1 METEKE
7 TIIQTIDLTKIYGEG
22 DAEVIAL
29 HGVDITI
36 HEGEFVAIM
45 GPSGSG
51 KSTLMNI
58 LACLD
63 RPTGGQYILAGE
75 DVSEYSRAE
84 LAMIRSRELGFVFQ
98 SFNLLP
104 RATALD
110 NVMMPMIYRREN
122 RVSAGERQ
130 ALAMDALEMV
140 GLGDRM
146 DHLPSELSGGQ
157 QQRVAI
163 ARALINDPLLI
174 LADEPTG
181 NLDSHSSEEIL
192 DLLHSLHEQGK
203 TIVMVT
209 HDMNIA
215 RHTER
220 ILMIRDGQ
228 LYSDQKNDNPVTR
241 QSAINIV
248 KPEEVHPTPDGRADG
263 RTVPTPEKEG

>member
-7 TIIQTIDLTKIYGEG
+7 TIIQTIGLKKVYGEG

-36 HEGEFVAIM
+36 HSGEFVAIM

-63 RPTGGQYILAGE
+63 RPTEGQYILAGE

-84 LAMIRSRELGFVFQ
+84 LALIRSRELGFVFQ

-110 NVMMPMIYRREN
+110 NVIMPMIYRREN
-122 RVSAGERQ
+122 RVGAAERRE
-130 ALAMDALEMV
+130 LAIATLESV

-181 NLDSHSSEEIL
+181 NLDSKSSEEIL
-192 DLLHSLHEQGK
+192 GLLHDLHNQGR

-209 HDMNIA
+209 HDQNIA
-215 RHTER
+215 QHTER
-220 ILMIRDGQ
+220 IIMIRDG
-228 LYSDQKNDNPVTR
+228 LIYSDQKNQYPAMPKIRPD
-241 QSAINIV
+241 IV
-248 KPEEVHPTPDGRADG
+248 DAPEIHPSVDG
-263 RTVPTPEKEG
+263 RTIATPEKGEAV

>member
-7 TIIQTIDLTKIYGEG
+7 TIIQTIGLKKVYGEG

-36 HEGEFVAIM
+36 HSGEFVAIM

-51 KSTLMNI
+51 TSTLMNI

-63 RPTGGQYILAGE
+63 RPTEGQYILAGE

-84 LAMIRSRELGFVFQ
+84 LALIRSRELGFVFQ

-110 NVMMPMIYRREN
+110 NVMMPMIYRREG
-122 RVSAGERQ
+122 RVGAAERRE
-130 ALAMDALEMV
+130 LAMAALENV
-140 GLGDRM
+140 GLGDRV

-181 NLDSHSSEEIL
+181 NLDTKSSEEIL
-192 DLLHSLHEQGK
+192 GLLHDLHQQGR

-209 HDMNIA
+209 HDQNIA
-215 RHTER
+215 QHTER
-220 ILMIRDGQ
+220 IIMIRDGSIF
-228 LYSDQKNDNPVTR
+228 SDQKNQYPPMPRIRPD
-241 QSAINIV
+241 IV
-248 KPEEVHPTPDGRADG
+248 EATDIHPSADG
-263 RTVPTPEKEG
+263 RTAAIPEKGKAL